1 MNLRQIEVF
10 RAVMLTGSMTDAA
23 KLLHVSQ
30 PGVSRLIRHLEIQ
43 LGVALFERR
52 NGRVVAT
59 AKARAL
65 YAEVENVYRGVHHL
79 QDIASR
85 LSYAENTMLRV
96 IASASVGLE
105 AVPRATAQ
113 LLDEKPNIKVC
124 FESLPTREI
133 SRLLLSEEADLAIS
147 TAPLEHPALD
157 VRVIG
162 HWSMLFALPSGH
174 PLADRPEFSLGE
186 ALSQRLIVY
195 SHEAPQTKLID
206 LWMEQQGGGRQ
217 ACVEVRS
224 GNAACAMAAAGAGVA
239 IVDDLSALAFKQHD
253 LVFVPVPGAPQIS
266 NLQCQQPQPAAVE
279 HRPTVLGAGA
289 GSVAGTAGWSTLA
302 SALS

>member
-65 YAEVENVYRGVHHL
+65 YVEVENVYRGVHHL

-96 IASASVGLE
+96 IASASAGLE
-105 AVPRATAQ
+105 AVPRLQ
-113 LLDEKPNIKVC
+113 LS
-124 FESLPTREI
+124 FWTR
-133 SRLLLSEEADLAIS
+133 SQTSK
-147 TAPLEHPALD
+147 
-157 VRVIG
+157 
-162 HWSMLFALPSGH
+162 FALNRC
-174 PLADRPEFSLGE
+174 RPVRYPGSCCPR
-186 ALSQRLIVY
+186 RL
-195 SHEAPQTKLID
+195 T
-206 LWMEQQGGGRQ
+206 
-217 ACVEVRS
+217 
-224 GNAACAMAAAGAGVA
+224 
-239 IVDDLSALAFKQHD
+239 
-253 LVFVPVPGAPQIS
+253 
-266 NLQCQQPQPAAVE
+266 
-279 HRPTVLGAGA
+279 
-289 GSVAGTAGWSTLA
+289 
-302 SALS
+302 